1 MILFHSKTN
10 FKIQNKRILKN
21 WIKYVCSDFDKNAQD
36 LNFIFMSDKDLLELN
51 IKYLNHDFYTDVIT
65 FNYCEEINISGDIFI
80 SIDRVKENAISLNFS
95 FLNELYRVMI
105 HGVLHL
111 LGFEDH
117 TNAEK
122 KQMRSLEDKYL
133 NNEFITKLLS

>member
-1 MILFHSKTN
+1 MILFHSTIN

-21 WIKYVCSDFDKNAQD
+21 WIKYVCADFNKNALD
-36 LNFIFMSDKDLLELN
+36 LNFIFMSDQDLLELN
-51 IKYLNHDFYTDVIT
+51 LKYLNHNYYTDVIT
-65 FNYCEEINISGDIFI
+65 FNYCDDINISGDIFI
-80 SIDRVKENAISLNFS
+80 SIDRVKENAISLNFT

-117 TNAEK
+117 TDAEK
-122 KQMRSLEDKYL
+122 KHMRKLEDKYL
-133 NNEFITKLLS
+133 NNEFIKTLL